1 MDEYTV
7 VERGSIIKINRSMD
21 KYFPP
26 LPEKQILENVNKSLD
41 RGECG
46 YNWIFYN
53 CEHFVNRCRYGFAR
67 YNFLSSE
74 QIFKLPVILNCII
87 LVTEFLLRGQFISY
101 LNIIFFTFSVITYLL
116 RLQLLALLN
125 WCNVMLLLFPYC

>member
-1 MDEYTV
+1 NIIVAHLWSPEFSLLGFLTAIFWLSRSVKVRMDEYTV

-74 QIFKLPVILNCII
+74 Q
-87 LVTEFLLRGQFISY
+87 
-101 LNIIFFTFSVITYLL
+101 
-116 RLQLLALLN
+116 
-125 WCNVMLLLFPYC
+125 

>member
-1 MDEYTV
+1 NIIVAHLWSPEFSKLDFIKTILWWSRSVKVRMDEYTV

-87 LVTEFLLRGQFISY
+87 LVTEFLL
-101 LNIIFFTFSVITYLL
+101 
-116 RLQLLALLN
+116 
-125 WCNVMLLLFPYC
+125 